1 MFFSVWKNTTLLFYF
16 NLLMS
21 LARQMDKRKTTSTT
35 TFFGRFCVWENHV
48 LCFTK
53 EKIDIVQ
60 IRQPSS
66 CHFCRHALVLT
77 STQQMKLTTNDPFHT
92 LLYFPN
98 TKRLPSS
105 YYPML
110 SIVVESHLHL
120 HSAIG
125 NH

>member
-21 LARQMDKRKTTSTT
+21 LARQMDKRKTST

-60 IRQPSS
+60 IRPPSS
-66 CHFCRHALVLT
+66 CHFCKHGLVLA
-77 STQQMKLTTNDPFHT
+77 STQQMILSTH
-92 LLYFPN
+92 
-98 TKRLPSS
+98 
-105 YYPML
+105 YYIFQIQKDYHQVITQCFQL
-110 SIVVESHLHL
+110 W
-120 HSAIG
+120 
-125 NH
+125 